1 MDVPHVAYD
10 PAPSRS
16 SAPLPQRAG
25 EPGRAVLPST
35 AEYPGT
41 VCGKSVKH
49 TGTDARLRRRTAAPT
64 LVRETSQVGL
74 VFGGLDRR
82 HGNTGAGNAGDS
94 HHREGWRDHG
104 YRRDRT
110 KGRTRRSGDGG
121 SGICKDSAERARFT
135 LRSAGGGRRGGG

>member
-1 MDVPHVAYD
+1 MPVPRVVYDVAQFRACVP
-10 PAPSRS
+10 PAKRPGESR
-16 SAPLPQRAG
+16 
-25 EPGRAVLPST
+25 RAVLPST

-110 KGRTRRSGDGG
+110 KGGTRRSGDGG
-121 SGICKDSAERARFT
+121 W
-135 LRSAGGGRRGGG
+135 

>member
-1 MDVPHVAYD
+1 MAVPHAAYD
-10 PAPSRS
+10 AARFRS
-16 SAPLPQRAG
+16 SVPLPQRAG
-25 EPGRAVLPST
+25 ESRRAVLPST

-110 KGRTRRSGDGG
+110 KGRTRKSGYGG
-121 SGICKDSAERARFT
+121 FGISYESRENPC
-135 LRSAGGGRRGGG
+135 